1 MAEFLGIDVGTS
13 FIKGAILE
21 VDRLELSQVHRVP
34 FPQFLEGL
42 PPEHREVDPR
52 TVEEAVGELLAR
64 LSPGIGR
71 CEGLVLCGQMH
82 GVVLV
87 NERGEAVSNYISWR
101 DQRVSAAEFEE
112 IAAQVTES
120 ERRELGN
127 EFRPSIALSFLYWL
141 KRHGALPGGEVTPVC
156 IPDFVAGKL
165 CGTRPA
171 MEPTQAAAL
180 GALRLGSLR
189 WHEAVISKLGLDS
202 VRWPD
207 AIPPGVAFGKWRGAP
222 CYAAAGDQQCALIG
236 AFVGPGE
243 LSVNISTGSQVA
255 LIADTAACDRY
266 QTRPYFDGRFLRTI
280 THIPGGR
287 ALNALTGL
295 LTELGGASGE
305 EMWRQIVTAVDSVPA
320 TDLRADVAFFAGACG
335 GRGFLENL
343 HEDNMTLG
351 HLFRA
356 VFESMARNY
365 AMCAERLD
373 PEHSATRAVFSGG
386 VARRLAILRDLTAAQ
401 LGLPYRL
408 SPHPEDTLIGLLV
421 LARAFSGRSSSV
433 RAAAEAV
440 AGAGCGSGV
449 MQ

>member
-1 MAEFLGIDVGTS
+1 MAGFLGIDVGTS
-13 FIKGAILE
+13 FIKGAILD
-21 VDRLELSQVHRVP
+21 VDKLELRQVHRVP

-42 PPEHREVDPR
+42 PPEHREVDPQA
-52 TVEEAVGELLAR
+52 VEDAVGELLAR
-64 LSPGIGR
+64 LSPGMGR
-71 CEGLVLCGQMH
+71 CEGVVLCGQMH

-87 NERGEAVSNYISWR
+87 GQRGEAVSNYISWR
-101 DQRVSAAEFEE
+101 DQRVTPAEFEE
-112 IAAQVTES
+112 IAAQVGEA
-120 ERRELGN
+120 ERRDIGN

-156 IPDFVAGKL
+156 IPDFVAGRL

-180 GALRLGSLR
+180 GALRLGSLC
-189 WHEAVISKLGLDS
+189 WHEGVIGKLGLES

-207 AIPPGVAFGKWRGAP
+207 VVPPGVAFGKWRGVP
-222 CYAAAGDQQCALIG
+222 CYAAAGDQQCALTG

-255 LIADTAACDRY
+255 LIADSKECDQY
-266 QTRPYFDGRFLRTI
+266 QTRPFFDGRFLRTI

-287 ALNALTGL
+287 ALNALIGL
-295 LTELGGASGE
+295 VTELGGARGE
-305 EMWRQIVTAVDSVPA
+305 ELWRQIAAAVDSVPA
-320 TDLRADVAFFAGACG
+320 TDLRAGVAFFSGACG
-335 GRGFLENL
+335 NRGFLENL
-343 HEDNMTLG
+343 HEGNMTIG

-365 AMCAERLD
+365 AACAGRLD
-373 PEHSATRAVFSGG
+373 PKRTAVRAVFSGG
-386 VARRLAILRDLTAAQ
+386 AARRLAILRDLTAAE

-421 LARAFSGRSSSV
+421 LARAFSGRSASV
-433 RAAAEAV
+433 QAAAEVV
-440 AGAGCGSGV
+440 AAAI
-449 MQ
+449 